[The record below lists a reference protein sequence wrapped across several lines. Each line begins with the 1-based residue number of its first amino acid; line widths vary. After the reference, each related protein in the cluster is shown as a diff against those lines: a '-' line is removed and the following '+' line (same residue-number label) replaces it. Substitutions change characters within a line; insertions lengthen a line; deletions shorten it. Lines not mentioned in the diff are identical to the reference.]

1 MRVVRSEL
9 AARFVKAPS
18 WGFFVSANNAGVFAS
33 VTASGGNGV
42 GLTARQQELQALLE
56 PTVVALGFDLWG
68 IEYAAQGK
76 HSVLRI
82 FIDAQ
87 SGVTVDDCAAVS
99 AQVSAVLDVED
110 PITGEYTLEVSSP
123 GVDRLLFR
131 LEQFPPFF
139 GEWIEVRLR
148 RPFEGRRNFKGI
160 LQSIEGDEVVVR
172 VDDHEY
178 LLPYGAV
185 DKARV
190 HPRIEGAAS
199 VTDEA
204 TND

>member
-1 MRVVRSEL
+1 M
-9 AARFVKAPS
+9 
-18 WGFFVSANNAGVFAS
+18 
-33 VTASGGNGV
+33 
-42 GLTARQQELQALLE
+42 
-56 PTVVALGFDLWG
+56 
-68 IEYAAQGK
+68 
-76 HSVLRI
+76 
-82 FIDAQ
+82 
-87 SGVTVDDCAAVS
+87 
-99 AQVSAVLDVED
+99 
-110 PITGEYTLEVSSP
+110 
-123 GVDRLLFR
+123 
-131 LEQFPPFF
+131 
-139 GEWIEVRLR
+139 R